1 MKNTFELAHV
11 GINNSDAKSAQ
22 KLCDLLCLMFNLAP
36 KQGKKSEFA
45 GTFFECVR
53 SQYLGTHGHIG
64 MATAD
69 LASAVEELTD
79 KGFGF
84 NRETAAHFDDGQL
97 QNIYLDGEFGGF
109 AIPVMQKYQY
119 LTPSM
124 TPRPAGPP
132 RDQGVPS

>member
-11 GINNSDAKSAQ
+11 GINNSDAEAAQ
-22 KLCDLLCLMFNLAP
+22 ELCDLLCLMFNLDSR
-36 KQGKKSEFA
+36 KGKKSEFA

-64 MATAD
+64 MATDD
-69 LASAVEELTD
+69 LAAAVEELTD

-84 NRETAAHFDDGQL
+84 DSSTAAHFDDGRL

-109 AIPVMQKYQY
+109 AIHVMQK
-119 LTPSM
+119 
-124 TPRPAGPP
+124 
-132 RDQGVPS
+132 

>member
-1 MKNTFELAHV
+1 MTNTFELAHV
-11 GINNSDAKSAQ
+11 GINNDDADAAKE
-22 KLCDLLCLMFNLAP
+22 LCDLLCLMFNLDSR
-36 KQGKKSEFA
+36 QGKKSEFA

-69 LASAVEELTD
+69 LASAVEELTA

-84 NRETAAHFDDGQL
+84 NADTAAYFEDGRL

-109 AIPVMQKYQY
+109 AIHVMQK
-119 LTPSM
+119 
-124 TPRPAGPP
+124 
-132 RDQGVPS
+132 